1 MLDLFGDGQSDKPPE
16 KARPDITFL
25 YGIGGDFSNRA
36 GVSKKG
42 SENPLGVRCYG
53 TVDPI
58 SCIVDEEVRDPVIDL
73 FQHPALVQGEAPS
86 MGTGSSTRGAEASLC
101 RSSRGELVLWGC

>member
-1 MLDLFGDGQSDKPPE
+1 MLDLFGDGQSDKPLE

-42 SENPLGVRCYG
+42 SENPLGMRCHLAINS
-53 TVDPI
+53 I
-58 SCIVDEEVRDPVIDL
+58 SGIVDEKVRDPVVDL
-73 FQHPALVQGEAPS
+73 FPYPALVQGRPLPWGQDLRRVAQAPVAVAD
-86 MGTGSSTRGAEASLC
+86 RGAN
-101 RSSRGELVLWGC
+101 